1 MLVNTTNL
9 MPASVC
15 DRVVHQVTKPVENFI
30 CTKPCLCSP
39 RKRKPQKSKISLDL
53 FTFVFLTSSVVKLL

>member
-1 MLVNTTNL
+1 MVFHVMFIWLKL
-9 MPASVC
+9 KPLDACKCVC

-39 RKRKPQKSKISLDL
+39 QKQRAEVRY
-53 FTFVFLTSSVVKLL
+53 F